1 MMALITTSE
10 AAERLGVHIT
20 RVQQFIRSKRLPA
33 EKVGRDWLIEEK
45 DLALVGE
52 RKTGRPPKAES
63 AKSAAKNAA
72 ARKSSK
78 KWGAAK

>member
-33 EKVGRDWLIEEK
+33 EKVGRDWLIDENN
-45 DLALVGE
+45 LALVSE
-52 RKTGRPPKAES
+52 RKTGRPPKL
-63 AKSAAKNAA
+63 KGVKKAAK
-72 ARKSSK
+72 KSK
-78 KWGAAK
+78 KGAAK